1 MNVYLNEISGL
12 WNAIDTMYF
21 SKRSWTREREQH
33 IMELCDQCY
42 DKHGLL
48 VSAIPDELM
57 DLMNKLFKWA
67 PKHITM
73 GRFLDFSFT
82 IEGLHRGAQD
92 DLDAHAMRM
101 NNRII
106 RSSTRLASFG
116 SEKSAWYQ
124 GKILTTEEALEAIG
138 QNIPDI
144 VRVNGVDYLRTTG
157 GYVAVEHVDS
167 QDVKRGLYPLSIPS
181 NCTFR
186 VDCTQFAHI
195 VKERDANSHAHP
207 ELRDCIELA
216 IAKVQQNIPQLT
228 REFYY
233 SVKN

>member
-138 QNIPDI
+138 QHIPHHI
-144 VRVNGVDYLRTTG
+144 EVNGIEYIRTTG
-157 GYVAVEHVDS
+157 GYVAIPYADS

-207 ELRDCIELA
+207 ELRECIELA
-216 IAKVQQNIPQLT
+216 MAKVQQNIPQLT

>member
-21 SKRSWTREREQH
+21 SKRSWTRERELH

-48 VSAIPDELM
+48 VSEIPDELM

-116 SEKSAWYQ
+116 SEKSSWYQ

-144 VRVNGVDYLRTTG
+144 VRVNGVDYLRSTG

-216 IAKVQQNIPQLT
+216 MAKVQQNIPQLT

>member
-48 VSAIPDELM
+48 VSEIPDELM

-124 GKILTTEEALEAIG
+124 GRILTTEEALEALG
-138 QNIPDI
+138 RHIPQKI
-144 VRVNGVDYLRTTG
+144 EVDGIEYVRTTG
-157 GYVAVEHVDS
+157 GYVALPYADS

-216 IAKVQQNIPQLT
+216 MAKVQQNIPQLT

>member
-48 VSAIPDELM
+48 FSAIPDELT

-195 VKERDANSHAHP
+195 VKERDVNSHAHP
-207 ELRDCIELA
+207 ELRECIELA
-216 IAKVQQNIPQLT
+216 MAKVQQNIPQLT

>member
-21 SKRSWTREREQH
+21 SKRSWTREREHH

-48 VSAIPDELM
+48 VSEIPDELM

-116 SEKSAWYQ
+116 SEKSSWYH

-138 QNIPDI
+138 QRIPDI
-144 VRVNGVDYLRTTG
+144 VRVNGVDYLRSTG

-216 IAKVQQNIPQLT
+216 MAKVQQNIPQLT

>member
-48 VSAIPDELM
+48 VSEIPDELM

-124 GKILTTEEALEAIG
+124 GRILTTEEALEALG
-138 QNIPDI
+138 SHIPQKI
-144 VRVNGVDYLRTTG
+144 EVDGIEYVRTTG
-157 GYVAVEHVDS
+157 GYVALPYADS

-216 IAKVQQNIPQLT
+216 MAKVQQNIPQLT

>member
-33 IMELCDQCY
+33 IISLCDQCY

-48 VSAIPDELM
+48 VSEIPDELM

-116 SEKSAWYQ
+116 TEKSAWYQ
-124 GKILTTEEALEAIG
+124 GKILTTEEALESIG
-138 QNIPDI
+138 QNIPDF
-144 VRVNGVDYLRTTG
+144 VRVNGVDYTRTTG
-157 GYVAVEHVDS
+157 GYVALDHIDS

-216 IAKVQQNIPQLT
+216 MAKVQQNIPQLT